1 MEVLAQIETV
11 FELIVN
17 FGILLMEAIGVI
29 ILLWSGIRGAV
40 FLVLRRPH
48 VRLEL
53 AQGIS
58 LALEFKMGS
67 EVLRT
72 VIVREFREI
81 AMLGAIIVL
90 RAALSFLLSWEIRE
104 EEKRID
110 TRYNVPEDKPTPHNP
125 KLN

>member
-1 MEVLAQIETV
+1 MEVLAQFETV
-11 FELIVN
+11 FEMIVH
-17 FGILLMEAIGVI
+17 FGILLMESIGVV
-29 ILLWSGIRGAV
+29 ILLWSGVRGAV
-40 FLVLRRPH
+40 YLIMRRPH

-72 VIVREFREI
+72 VIVREFKEV
-81 AMLGAIIVL
+81 AMLGAIILL
-90 RAALSFLLSWEIRE
+90 RAALSFLLSWEIKEAE
-104 EEKRID
+104 ERID
-110 TRYNVPEDKPTPHNP
+110 SRYSVPEDKPTPHNP